1 MIPELKG
8 FALVFG
14 TTHKLLH
21 KVLEGLAPE
30 QATESR
36 DGANPILWVAA
47 HTVVVRASF
56 SKGFGAPV
64 DVAWGKGF
72 ARGAEVKDVTTW
84 PTLDEVRAKWD
95 EVHAAFTAKV
105 EGITAEQ
112 AAASTPI
119 PGLDGTLLGAVG
131 LAALHDAYHIGQL
144 SAARRR
150 CGLDR
155 IVG

>member
-21 KVLEGLAPE
+21 KVLEGLTPE
-30 QATESR
+30 QAMESR

-56 SKGFGAPV
+56 AKGLGAAV
-64 DVAWGKGF
+64 DVPWGKSF

-84 PTLDEVRAKWD
+84 PKIDEVRSKWD
-95 EVHAAFTAKV
+95 EVHAAFTTQV
-105 EGITAEQ
+105 DGLSAEQ
-112 AAASTPI
+112 AAASTPV
-119 PGLDGTLLGAVG
+119 PGLDGTVLGVVG